1 MKTSLIL
8 VIFALAVTL
17 MTGCIQFE
25 IGLDVNED
33 LSGMVQ
39 VVLAVN
45 PLLAGKDQF
54 NLAEIKVQ
62 AESNGYQAETY
73 EEAGRIGYK
82 FSKKVKHI
90 KELVSENDKGM
101 TLQGFFAE
109 GADSDKLLKVKKGLL
124 KDVYTIKTMVDLRE
138 IVDETGE
145 MWDLNDLTPYLH
157 FKFKVNLP
165 VSVEST
171 NAVKIENEGKSME
184 WQLIPGQE
192 NEIYLQMS
200 MVNKVNVIIL
210 IIVMLGLLVGVGLI
224 IGRRKSKRESIMA

>member
-62 AESNGYQAETY
+62 AESNGYQAEPY